1 MQGVMVAYNFVTHI
15 HICTCTRSHS
25 TDIHKLSSYMPEC
38 SAPATYGV
46 SSSDPDRLT
55 FPLDLLLL
63 PTALS
68 LGGNW
73 VLLLI
78 LLSTWVSGMY
88 LAQSAVLRSVF
99 VWLLSFITFLL

>member
-1 MQGVMVAYNFVTHI
+1 MPITSSHTSTYAHVPVLTARTYVS
-15 HICTCTRSHS
+15 CLPTCLNAVLQPPMACH
-25 TDIHKLSSYMPEC
+25 HP
-38 SAPATYGV
+38 
-46 SSSDPDRLT
+46 DPDRLT